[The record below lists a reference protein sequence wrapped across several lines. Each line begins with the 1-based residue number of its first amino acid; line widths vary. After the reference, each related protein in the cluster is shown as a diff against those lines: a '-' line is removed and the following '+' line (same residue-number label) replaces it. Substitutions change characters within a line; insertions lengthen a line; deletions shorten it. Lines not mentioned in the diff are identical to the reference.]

1 MIILGLVSIVLGS
14 ILWFEM
20 RENSILSMYIQMLIC
35 SGGIVTMIIC
45 NEMQLRKIF
54 NSDGSRKR
62 DIDKNV

>member
-14 ILWFEM
+14 ILWFAM
-20 RENSILSMYIQMLIC
+20 KENITFSMHIQMLIC